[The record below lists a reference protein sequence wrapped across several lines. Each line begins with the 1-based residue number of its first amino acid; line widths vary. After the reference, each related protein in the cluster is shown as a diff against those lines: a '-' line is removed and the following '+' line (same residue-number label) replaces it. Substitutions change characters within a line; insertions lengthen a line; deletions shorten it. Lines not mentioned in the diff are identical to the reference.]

1 MSTQH
6 GNDTPGEKSSVTAEV
21 DGFFRR
27 AAASGPQSRWGHIS
41 GVCQFNIEGAGT
53 WRATIKKDVM
63 TVTRGEGDGTLP
75 TCTISCSADVFL
87 RLERREGR
95 LNIYAAILQEVLTIS
110 GDIPFA
116 YAVMGGFIMD
126 PAQALAR

>member
-6 GNDTPGEKSSVTAEV
+6 ENDTPGGKSSVTAEV

-27 AAASGPQSRWGHIS
+27 AEASGPQSRWGNIS
-41 GVCQFNIEGAGT
+41 GVCQFNIEGAGI
-53 WRATIKKDVM
+53 WRATIKKGV
-63 TVTRGEGDGTLP
+63 VTISKGEGDGTPP
-75 TCTISCSADVFL
+75 TCIISCNADVFL

-126 PAQALAR
+126 PTQVSAR